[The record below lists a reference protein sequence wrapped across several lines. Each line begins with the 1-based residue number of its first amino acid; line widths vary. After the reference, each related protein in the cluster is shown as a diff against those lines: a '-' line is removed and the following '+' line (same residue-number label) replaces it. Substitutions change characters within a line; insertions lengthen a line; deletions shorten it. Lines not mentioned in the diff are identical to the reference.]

1 MSTNTKTSAR
11 PAPRKRASTKS
22 SKDRPY
28 IQRRKVRER
37 LEARI
42 KELESPNIILPEKG
56 GLFATKFAANVLRGL
71 LHDLEA
77 L

>member
-11 PAPRKRASTKS
+11 PALKKRASS
-22 SKDRPY
+22 SSSTDRPY
-28 IQRRKVRER
+28 VRRSAVRAL
-37 LEARI
+37 LE
-42 KELESPNIILPEKG
+42 KEIGHLENDMPLPDTGSGK
-56 GLFATKFAANVLRGL
+56 FAKKYAANVLRGL

>member
-11 PAPRKRASTKS
+11 PAPKKRASTKS
-22 SKDRPY
+22 FDRPY
-28 IQRRKVRER
+28 VRRSAVKQL
-37 LEARI
+37 LEEA
-42 KELESPNIILPEKG
+42 ILYQEKG
-56 GLFATKFAANVLRGL
+56 NRLPDAHGGQFTKKYVANVLRGL